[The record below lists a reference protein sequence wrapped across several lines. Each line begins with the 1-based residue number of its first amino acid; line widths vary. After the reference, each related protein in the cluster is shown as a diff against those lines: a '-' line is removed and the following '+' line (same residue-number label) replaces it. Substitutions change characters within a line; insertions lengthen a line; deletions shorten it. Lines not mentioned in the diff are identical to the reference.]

1 MTSMIL
7 QRRRN
12 STPKLLRADYES
24 KKTGPLPTTTTTYNT
39 TGSEVDNMPHWGRVT
54 DECADDEGT
63 TTKIAVWMIC
73 DPKSTGPRCPMQRR
87 EHHHEQDPR
96 EEPAGEVEFDAP
108 PEPPT
113 EEELRREEEEP
124 RGRPDGFVSLGEE
137 SDDESDHRP
146 QESPRGEEPGRT
158 LQESIERLVEEQRE
172 LRKQLLEQQNKL
184 AELRRDRDTGR
195 EFEPAIKRRRE
206 SERSVSPLERSVHL
220 APREE
225 RERKSSFR
233 ALPRDVARVNLCQC
247 ESKAELMA
255 HMEHQELILAAY
267 GMGDYSGKDGSFVP
281 HAELEILLLS
291 EVAESLREIGLATE
305 AQTWIREQRVPRWA
319 GLKEMLRWRHCRRHH
334 LQDYFHKAV
343 AEFRC
348 DNSGQIESFLAQLR
362 RAYTLLVSV
371 YTDDVSE
378 RKRLVRQAI
387 GALPNLVER
396 EVIRKLQ
403 DLARERGDCRDWEE
417 VRSLTELETT
427 IREAALTDE
436 AAYRTRRE
444 RKADLSSG
452 GKHPPSG
459 QGRNRDQVRA
469 TGAQSSRSPRKG
481 AENDGE
487 DDADL
492 DQVQKTIDEMEAER
506 KAHNESKSKEDRE
519 KASASARDGERERF
533 AKRFGLCL
541 FVTAPWNY
549 KEARIYH
556 DFGSDDLLAQTDK
569 KGRTY
574 YLLGY
579 ENRSKGEDWS
589 KQAVENNPQYRSRE
603 YTLRG
608 KN

>member
-1 MTSMIL
+1 M
-7 QRRRN
+7 
-12 STPKLLRADYES
+12 
-24 KKTGPLPTTTTTYNT
+24 LPY
-39 TGSEVDNMPHWGRVT
+39 
-54 DECADDEGT
+54 
-63 TTKIAVWMIC
+63 
-73 DPKSTGPRCPMQRR
+73 R
-87 EHHHEQDPR
+87 ELVDPR

-113 EEELRREEEEP
+113 EEELRREEEDREEP

-137 SDDESDHRP
+137 SDEESDHRP
-146 QESPRGEEPGRT
+146 QESPREEEPGRT

-184 AELRRDRDTGR
+184 ARDLIDAIQEVRRDQDTGR

-206 SERSVSPLERSVHL
+206 SERSASPLEKSVHL

-225 RERKSSFR
+225 REKKRSFR
-233 ALPRDVARVNLCQC
+233 ALPRNVARVNLCQC

-255 HMEHQELILAAY
+255 HMEHQELILTAY
-267 GMGDYSGKDGSFVP
+267 GMGDYSEKDGSFAP

-291 EVAESLREIGLATE
+291 KVAESLREIRLATE

-396 EVIRKLQ
+396 DVIQKLQ
-403 DLARERGDCRDWEE
+403 DLARERGDCRDWEEE

-469 TGAQSSRSPRKG
+469 TGAQSSRSPRKS
-481 AENDGE
+481 A
-487 DDADL
+487 
-492 DQVQKTIDEMEAER
+492 Q
-506 KAHNESKSKEDRE
+506 SKEDRE

-549 KEARIYH
+549 KEARIYN
-556 DFGSDDLLAQTDK
+556 DFGSDDLLAQIDK

-589 KQAVENNPQYRSRE
+589 KKLSRIIASTRAE
-603 YTLRG
+603 STP
-608 KN
+608 

>member
-1 MTSMIL
+1 
-7 QRRRN
+7 
-12 STPKLLRADYES
+12 
-24 KKTGPLPTTTTTYNT
+24 
-39 TGSEVDNMPHWGRVT
+39 
-54 DECADDEGT
+54 
-63 TTKIAVWMIC
+63 
-73 DPKSTGPRCPMQRR
+73 
-87 EHHHEQDPR
+87 
-96 EEPAGEVEFDAP
+96 
-108 PEPPT
+108 
-113 EEELRREEEEP
+113 
-124 RGRPDGFVSLGEE
+124 
-137 SDDESDHRP
+137 
-146 QESPRGEEPGRT
+146 
-158 LQESIERLVEEQRE
+158 
-172 LRKQLLEQQNKL
+172 
-184 AELRRDRDTGR
+184 
-195 EFEPAIKRRRE
+195 
-206 SERSVSPLERSVHL
+206 
-220 APREE
+220 
-225 RERKSSFR
+225 
-233 ALPRDVARVNLCQC
+233 
-247 ESKAELMA
+247 
-255 HMEHQELILAAY
+255 
-267 GMGDYSGKDGSFVP
+267 MGDYSGKDGSFVP

-291 EVAESLREIGLATE
+291 KVAESLREIGLATE

-444 RKADLSSG
+444 RKADLSSE
-452 GKHPPSG
+452 GKHPPS
-459 QGRNRDQVRA
+459 V
-469 TGAQSSRSPRKG
+469 TGIS
-481 AENDGE
+481 AE
-487 DDADL
+487 DL
-492 DQVQKTIDEMEAER
+492 DEMEAER

-549 KEARIYH
+549 KEARI
-556 DFGSDDLLAQTDK
+556 
-569 KGRTY
+569 
-574 YLLGY
+574 
-579 ENRSKGEDWS
+579 
-589 KQAVENNPQYRSRE
+589 
-603 YTLRG
+603 
-608 KN
+608 